1 MQKNTI
7 KRNAMILAAYLL
19 GIFLIPFAVFA
30 QWNVG
35 TPPGNLPSS
44 DLPQIISNIT
54 NWVLGFVTALSVL
67 ILIWGGIL
75 YITASA
81 DENQMEDARNIIR
94 YALWGLVIVGISY
107 AIVNVVVSCWIG
119 GSSC

>member
-1 MQKNTI
+1 MQKNI
-7 KRNAMILAAYLL
+7 VKRSVTALVYLL
-19 GIFLIPFAVFA
+19 GIFLIPFTAFA

-44 DLPQIISNIT
+44 DLPQIITNIT
-54 NWVLGFVTALSVL
+54 TWVLGFVTGLSVL

-75 YITASA
+75 YVTASA
-81 DENQMEDARNIIR
+81 DENQMEDARNVIR

-119 GSSC
+119 GSAC